1 MPIWRM
7 RMIAT
12 FIGTKLLLLGGL
24 GEVMQELT
32 SIDIYDVHTGE
43 DFSRRRLIRVPVYI

>member
-1 MPIWRM
+1 M

-24 GEVMQELT
+24 DRDKDTLS

-43 DFSRRRLIRVPVYI
+43 DFSKTFDTRT